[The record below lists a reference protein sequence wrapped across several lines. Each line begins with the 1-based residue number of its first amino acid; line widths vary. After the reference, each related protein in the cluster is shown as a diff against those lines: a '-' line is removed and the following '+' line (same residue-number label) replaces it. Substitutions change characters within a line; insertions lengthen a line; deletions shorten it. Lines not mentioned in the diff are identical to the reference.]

1 MVGYSLLRQKIGI
14 NMGIEPAPFWA
25 NLFSSALVG
34 EFLKIARSFL
44 LYKDFNKK
52 VMELVNRMK
61 AQGAQFLKCRKAF
74 FKIIRKHEK
83 AFANFGKSCDEI
95 LSELHI

>member
-25 NLFSSALVG
+25 N